1 MQSILIVDDD
11 QDIRNIL
18 WNVLKDK
25 GFAPVLAQNGKE
37 ALGKL
42 REEPPDLVL
51 LDMRLPD
58 MHGLELLE
66 KIRKQYTDIPVI
78 IITAYGEIPQAVR
91 AMKLG
96 AYDYLAKPISNSKIV
111 ITVKNALES
120 AGLKQEIKVLKHQ
133 LKKVEV
139 RPGVH
144 GKSKIISEVFSH
156 ARKVAETNLT
166 VVIEG
171 ETGTGKEVFAHF
183 IHKHSNRKDE
193 QFVKIDLGA
202 IPETLIESE
211 LFGYEKGAFTSAQ
224 GSKMGLIEVANHG
237 TLFIDE
243 VGNSPLSVQAK
254 LLRVLEEH
262 ILTHLGGTKS
272 IPVDV
277 RFIAATALSL
287 QDKVNKNE
295 FREDLYHRLNQFT
308 LYLPPLR
315 ERKDDIPLFLEF
327 FLKEANEEMGK
338 AVKGFAADVLDHL
351 INYSWPGNIRE
362 LKNIVKRAVLLADN
376 SIIRLELLPKH
387 VAGASL
393 PAREGLS
400 AHTTDTSSQPSGSL
414 SDAVSSVEKKLLE
427 DAMKQFNNNK
437 AKVARY
443 LGIDRKSLYNKLKKY
458 SLSF

>member
-1 MQSILIVDDD
+1 MQNILIVDDD

-18 WNVLKDK
+18 WNVLKDE
-25 GFAPVLAQNGKE
+25 GFDPVLAQNGKE
-37 ALGKL
+37 ALEKF

-51 LDMRLPD
+51 LDIRLPD
-58 MHGLELLE
+58 IYGLELLE
-66 KIRKQYTDIPVI
+66 KLKKQHTDIPVI
-78 IITAYGEIPQAVR
+78 IITAYGEVSQAVR
-91 AMKLG
+91 AIKLG
-96 AYDYLAKPISNSKIV
+96 AYDYLTKPISNRKIV
-111 ITVKNALES
+111 IAVKNALES
-120 AGLKQEIKVLKHQ
+120 AGLKQEIKILKHQ

-139 RPGVH
+139 RPGVR
-144 GKSKIISEVFSH
+144 GKSKIIREVFSH
-156 ARKVAETNLT
+156 ARKVAETDLT

-183 IHKHSNRKDE
+183 IHDHSRRKDE
-193 QFVKIDLGA
+193 RFIKIDLGA

-237 TLFIDE
+237 VLFIDE
-243 VGNSPLSVQAK
+243 VSNSPLSVQAK

-262 ILTHLGGTKS
+262 ILTHLGGTKP

-277 RFIAATALSL
+277 RFIAATAFSL

-308 LYLPPLR
+308 LHLPPLR

-338 AVKGFAADVLDHL
+338 AVKGFTSDTLDCMV
-351 INYSWPGNIRE
+351 NYSWPGNIRE

-376 SIIRLELLPKH
+376 SVIRLEHLPKH
-387 VAGASL
+387 VVGVGL

-400 AHTTDTSSQPSGSL
+400 ANTTDAGLQPPGSL
-414 SDAVSSVEKKLLE
+414 SDVVGSVEKKLLE

-437 AKVARY
+437 AKVARH
-443 LGIDRKSLYNKLKKY
+443 LHIDRKSLYNKLKKY
-458 SLSF
+458 NLPF